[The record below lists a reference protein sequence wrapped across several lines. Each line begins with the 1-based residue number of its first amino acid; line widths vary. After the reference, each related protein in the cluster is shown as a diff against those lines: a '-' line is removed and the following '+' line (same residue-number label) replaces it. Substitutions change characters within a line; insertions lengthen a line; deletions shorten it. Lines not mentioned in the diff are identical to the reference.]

1 MEQFTELGPFFNLE
15 AVTGIIIRICVIC
28 IEYGKG
34 DNTAD
39 WEVAFFCL
47 DVIDDRV
54 FAHVQVVRQLLL
66 LYESKTLEEGIF
78 YRVDL
83 TAFQRVLGA
92 KKLEA
97 PCQRDAGEL
106 KY

>member
-1 MEQFTELGPFFNLE
+1 MEQFAEFRSFFNLE
-15 AVTGIIIRICVIC
+15 TVTGIIIRIRVIC
-28 IEYGKG
+28 IKYGES
-34 DNTAD
+34 NNPAN

-47 DVIDDRV
+47 DVIDDGV